1 MNDIK
6 KRKAHNINSPNDINL
21 ISPLSALESRKVLYF
36 QKINSV
42 HDTNT
47 FGSQPVVVY
56 KKTSKNNFNPKS
68 PTNQASKNTKSKND
82 INKYISEEKI
92 GKKLQK
98 FNSFSNI
105 PPHHHHPNKNMKI
118 KKTKSCSGNIVSI
131 EQDKK
136 LKEEKERKK
145 NINEQKLFSKTV
157 RESNMRPI
165 FPKNKNR
172 QLNLTKNCFSIRLI
186 NNENEKYNLNKEK
199 LKEKENSKE
208 QEIDKSK
215 IMNQLVEN
223 AVAIEIKKYQN
234 KKVKNTIE
242 EIKNAKKRECLEEN
256 GITTSTE
263 EITENEK
270 NDEINNE
277 TMNEKSKKR
286 SLNSTMPKT
295 NNFISPEDITH
306 THSNSNMPP
315 LPKTKN
321 KPYIGQ
327 FEFLQKIK
335 EEKKKLISAPRKSNS
350 FSKNMND
357 NYNNY
362 YYSANP
368 SSNMISPQITDSFRK
383 KYKNTWEEK
392 RKLLNDKNNYTLE
405 DKKNHRSAREISEYL
420 KEKKIKNKQI
430 EESKQLEKNKKLF
443 LRFKNL
449 YNLNMKDYNDLA
461 KTANSHKARTQIPT
475 SSNNQRQKKLKNNYV
490 KNNQFEERKDDKI
503 NSDINANTNKNIN
516 NKIAYPI
523 SNKYYS
529 YNTYVNNNKTNN
541 QNNNNNT
548 NTNNIR
554 KKKEI
559 NEYYIGNDSTL
570 RNNNSTMVDANE
582 YFLNVLE
589 SQQLLVNSRLKKIE
603 NETDTNKIINIQE
616 NIDIE
621 NTGTANN
628 NNEVNSNEINE
639 LKNNLIINELNVS
652 KEQIKK
658 IIDREKA
665 GNSNS
670 KKSVEI
676 LNTSSVEE
684 LKQKIN
690 ATLKRANL
698 FFSKD
703 VMENYKQNILNNLTD
718 NSNSNS
724 NNNNNNSGKKSN
736 RNRNIDNNYSNN
748 NTNTNNKSND
758 KEPKLEKESIKKE
771 KQNAKKEEHKC
782 EDVKIDNFLNNEDIK
797 PKLSETKIE
806 TVKNNNNSINKKIQN
821 ELNINNINDASE
833 ENMENNEN
841 IKVENL
847 ETENADE
854 QNSKDYSNNLTPKNN
869 NKKSEITIEPRAVV
883 NLVEIIKFII
893 QRKIFVILYESYINH
908 AIFQQYNIAFSFFV
922 AICKQ
927 YPFKKLEEYYN
938 YKTYNYAFRQ
948 LFRPFNRKNFKYFLE
963 CFNMKKKVEYLVALL
978 TKMIKF
984 KTMERI
990 FIYGQYF
997 HEDDEEK
1004 AFKLIIMKI
1013 MHTLIRPHLY
1023 EAFINLKN
1031 NLYQNMSNIDNNKE
1045 ENKDDSEVNFNISD
1059 DDDNMNVNNYYN
1071 FKNQINNENENGNKI
1086 ENDIEKSD
1094 NSNLNINENA
1104 NNIKSKESSIENSNS
1119 RENIN
1124 NNFNYKINDNDND
1137 NNINVKINENEN
1149 DNNELNISDNRNENS
1164 IMNHRRKND
1173 SSLKMNS
1180 FLYESLDS
1188 EEKSSISVEPNS
1200 VDNDKLHKLKMLLI
1214 AKNKNYENCVDDND
1228 INYENEIDNENIDL
1242 NYEINNNSHSSK
1254 KSEEK
1259 SLNDLINMQID
1270 KNINK
1275 TLSDM
1280 MEENSLHKSGSQN
1293 TLDNFQKNLGSQISL
1308 NSKNK
1313 DNENE
1318 NENNNNKNNLKSK
1331 SNDSINSIGFKNKN
1345 EEKKEEEIK
1354 VNNDTNANTKDTK
1367 EITGDSNTINM
1378 NTNNKNDSIN
1388 NANNNNNINE
1398 KNSIIKQNNIIKIEE
1413 SKSIECEEN
1422 NIKEEQIEIN
1432 NKLNNENKDSN
1443 KDNDFNN
1450 NDNIIELE
1458 YKMPR
1463 NNLKSQ
1469 LLKNY
1474 KIIDKNDDKNAEIK
1488 KSGDLSEERKDNEKE
1503 LLLKPKVKIPLI
1515 KIINDSNDS
1524 TSENKNSK
1532 DETKQKN
1539 KFSNIFE
1546 NKKKFSDDLVNEIV
1560 NKIIFSEIKSSKI
1573 KLLPNKKYKFDKFLK
1588 KSNNNNN
1595 SSQSQNNSLA
1605 NSCNSAGNFRD
1616 SHQSGSSL
1624 NQLSLHEDTFSLN
1637 DSLNSNYSVYSVFN
1651 KTIKDK
1657 KKEHSLSLYFKK
1669 ICPKLISYLHKEI
1682 IKKYPRIYENI
1693 SLQKK
1698 NVSENLMISL
1708 MLQDAQMLRNNY
1720 KKICYK
1726 ENLEKIID
1734 KKEILKNFASIN
1746 RKIRQEDN
1754 ITSDNYY
1761 DNMLNECVLET
1772 AIELI
1777 EKERFYGDNGEP
1789 LKWSSRTREITF
1801 KYEKSDAKKFADYI
1815 CKNILTII
1823 HNRIGLINDNYSY
1836 MNQDEINYEREKRLL
1851 DTIKSDLNGNESQ
1864 WKNLEMEETQLKVES
1879 TEMILDQLYNEV
1891 IEILEHIQYN
1901 RVSPELYQFKSIY
1914 ACEEIPKLSFQQTT
1928 TEDVAIPEGDENDF
1942 MNI

>member
-1 MNDIK
+1 
-6 KRKAHNINSPNDINL
+6 
-21 ISPLSALESRKVLYF
+21 
-36 QKINSV
+36 
-42 HDTNT
+42 
-47 FGSQPVVVY
+47 
-56 KKTSKNNFNPKS
+56 
-68 PTNQASKNTKSKND
+68 
-82 INKYISEEKI
+82 
-92 GKKLQK
+92 
-98 FNSFSNI
+98 
-105 PPHHHHPNKNMKI
+105 
-118 KKTKSCSGNIVSI
+118 
-131 EQDKK
+131 
-136 LKEEKERKK
+136 
-145 NINEQKLFSKTV
+145 
-157 RESNMRPI
+157 
-165 FPKNKNR
+165 
-172 QLNLTKNCFSIRLI
+172 
-186 NNENEKYNLNKEK
+186 
-199 LKEKENSKE
+199 
-208 QEIDKSK
+208 
-215 IMNQLVEN
+215 
-223 AVAIEIKKYQN
+223 
-234 KKVKNTIE
+234 
-242 EIKNAKKRECLEEN
+242 
-256 GITTSTE
+256 
-263 EITENEK
+263 
-270 NDEINNE
+270 
-277 TMNEKSKKR
+277 
-286 SLNSTMPKT
+286 
-295 NNFISPEDITH
+295 
-306 THSNSNMPP
+306 
-315 LPKTKN
+315 
-321 KPYIGQ
+321 
-327 FEFLQKIK
+327 
-335 EEKKKLISAPRKSNS
+335 
-350 FSKNMND
+350 
-357 NYNNY
+357 
-362 YYSANP
+362 
-368 SSNMISPQITDSFRK
+368 
-383 KYKNTWEEK
+383 
-392 RKLLNDKNNYTLE
+392 
-405 DKKNHRSAREISEYL
+405 
-420 KEKKIKNKQI
+420 
-430 EESKQLEKNKKLF
+430 
-443 LRFKNL
+443 
-449 YNLNMKDYNDLA
+449 
-461 KTANSHKARTQIPT
+461 
-475 SSNNQRQKKLKNNYV
+475 
-490 KNNQFEERKDDKI
+490 
-503 NSDINANTNKNIN
+503 
-516 NKIAYPI
+516 
-523 SNKYYS
+523 
-529 YNTYVNNNKTNN
+529 
-541 QNNNNNT
+541 
-548 NTNNIR
+548 
-554 KKKEI
+554 
-559 NEYYIGNDSTL
+559 
-570 RNNNSTMVDANE
+570 MVDANE

-603 NETDTNKIINIQE
+603 NETDANKIINIQE

-621 NTGTANN
+621 NTGINNENINN
-628 NNEVNSNEINE
+628 NNEINNNEINE

-724 NNNNNNSGKKSN
+724 NNINSSNKSNNN
-736 RNRNIDNNYSNN
+736 RNRNINTNNNSNN
-748 NTNTNNKSND
+748 NTNSNNNAND
-758 KEPKLEKESIKKE
+758 KDRKLEKVTIE
-771 KQNAKKEEHKC
+771 KEEHKC
-782 EDVKIDNFLNNEDIK
+782 ENVKIDNYLNNEDIK
-797 PKLSETKIE
+797 QKASEAKKESANLSNI
-806 TVKNNNNSINKKIQN
+806 NNKKIQK
-821 ELNINNINDASE
+821 ELNINNINE
-833 ENMENNEN
+833 ENNESV
-841 IKVENL
+841 KVENL
-847 ETENADE
+847 DIENADGE
-854 QNSKDYSNNLTPKNN
+854 NLRDYSNNLTPKNN
-869 NKKSEITIEPRAVV
+869 NLNQKSEISTRAVI

-948 LFRPFNRKNFKYFLE
+948 LLRPFNRKNFKYFLN

-990 FIYGQYF
+990 FIYGQYA

-1013 MHTLIRPHLY
+1013 MHTLIRPYLY

-1031 NLYQNMSNIDNNKE
+1031 NIYQNCNNIDNNKE

-1059 DDDNMNVNNYYN
+1059 DDDNMNANNYYN
-1071 FKNQINNENENGNKI
+1071 FKNQINNEIGNKI

-1094 NSNLNINENA
+1094 NSNLNINENS
-1104 NNIKSKESSIENSNS
+1104 NNIKNKECGIENSNS
-1119 RENIN
+1119 TENIN
-1124 NNFNYKINDNDND
+1124 NNFNYKVNNND
-1137 NNINVKINENEN
+1137 NNINVKINENESDIN
-1149 DNNELNISDNRNENS
+1149 DLNISDNINENS

-1200 VDNDKLHKLKMLLI
+1200 LDNDKLHKLKMLLI

-1228 INYENEIDNENIDL
+1228 INYENENEIDNENIDL

-1254 KSEEK
+1254 KSGEK
-1259 SLNDLINMQID
+1259 SINDLINMQID

-1293 TLDNFQKNLGSQISL
+1293 TLDNFQKNMGSQISL

-1318 NENNNNKNNLKSK
+1318 NLNDNNNNKNNLKS
-1331 SNDSINSIGFKNKN
+1331 NDSINNCNNNN
-1345 EEKKEEEIK
+1345 EEIKDEEVK
-1354 VNNDTNANTKDTK
+1354 VNNDNNTKDTK
-1367 EITGDSNTINM
+1367 EITEDSNAINM
-1378 NTNNKNDSIN
+1378 NANNKSDSTN
-1388 NANNNNNINE
+1388 NANINININE
-1398 KNSIIKQNNIIKIEE
+1398 INPIIKSNNITKIEE
-1413 SKSIECEEN
+1413 SKSNECEEN
-1422 NIKEEQIEIN
+1422 NIKDEQKEIN
-1432 NKLNNENKDSN
+1432 NKQDNEIKDINKD
-1443 KDNDFNN
+1443 KDYQND
-1450 NDNIIELE
+1450 DNIIELE

-1474 KIIDKNDDKNAEIK
+1474 KIIDKNDEKNAEIK

-1503 LLLKPKVKIPLI
+1503 ILLKPKAKMPLI

-1532 DETKQKN
+1532 EESKQKN

-1546 NKKKFSDDLVNEIV
+1546 NKEKFSDELVNEIL

-1588 KSNNNNN
+1588 KSNNNNS

-1605 NSCNSAGNFRD
+1605 NSCNSAGNIRD

-1657 KKEHSLSLYFKK
+1657 KKEHSLNLYFKK

-1734 KKEILKNFASIN
+1734 KKEILKNFSSIN

-1789 LKWSSRTREITF
+1789 LKWSSRTREISF
-1801 KYEKSDAKKFADYI
+1801 KYEKNDAKKFADYI

-1879 TEMILDQLYNEV
+1879 TELILDQLYNEV

>member
-1 MNDIK
+1 MFKQIKKNLNFKLKMNDIK
-6 KRKAHNINSPNDINL
+6 KRKVQCINSPNDINL

-36 QKINSV
+36 QKVNSI
-42 HDTNT
+42 HDINT
-47 FGSQPVVVY
+47 FGSQPIVVY

-68 PTNQASKNTKSKND
+68 PTNQISKNTKLKND
-82 INKYISEEKI
+82 INKFISEEKL

-98 FNSFSNI
+98 FNSFSSI
-105 PPHHHHPNKNMKI
+105 PPHHHQNKNMKI
-118 KKTKSCSGNIVSI
+118 KKTKSCSGNTVSI

-136 LKEEKERKK
+136 LKEEKEKKK

-234 KKVKNTIE
+234 KRAKNTIE
-242 EIKNAKKRECLEEN
+242 DIKNAKKRECLEEN

-263 EITENEK
+263 EITENENEK
-270 NDEINNE
+270 NNEINNE
-277 TMNEKSKKR
+277 TLNEKIKKK
-286 SLNSTMPKT
+286 SLNSTIPKN
-295 NNFISPEDITH
+295 NNFISPEDYTH

-315 LPKTKN
+315 LPKAKN

-350 FSKNMND
+350 FSKNIND

-383 KYKNTWEEK
+383 KYKNNLEEK
-392 RKLLNDKNNYTLE
+392 RKFLSDKNSYSLE

-420 KEKKIKNKQI
+420 KEKKMKNKQR
-430 EESKQLEKNKKLF
+430 EETKQLEKNKKLF

-461 KTANSHKARTQIPT
+461 KTANSHKTRQQFPI
-475 SSNNQRQKKLKNNYV
+475 SSTIQRQKKLKNNNYV
-490 KNNQFEERKDDKI
+490 KNNQYEERKDDKI
-503 NSDINANTNKNIN
+503 SADINVNANKNIN
-516 NKIAYPI
+516 NNNKNIYPI

-529 YNTYVNNNKTNN
+529 YNSYISNNKTTN
-541 QNNNNNT
+541 QKNSNNNA
-548 NTNNIR
+548 NNIR

-603 NETDTNKIINIQE
+603 NETDVNKVINIQE

-621 NTGTANN
+621 NTGS
-628 NNEVNSNEINE
+628 NNEMNDNINE
-639 LKNNLIINELNVS
+639 LKNNLILNELSVS

-676 LNTSSVEE
+676 LNTSGVEE

-724 NNNNNNSGKKSN
+724 NNISGNKSN
-736 RNRNIDNNYSNN
+736 RNKNIDNINSNN
-748 NTNTNNKSND
+748 NTNTNNNNND
-758 KEPKLEKESIKKE
+758 KGYKLEKEKIKKE
-771 KQNAKKEEHKC
+771 KEEHKC
-782 EDVKIDNFLNNEDIK
+782 DNVKIDNYLNSEDIK
-797 PKLSETKIE
+797 PTKSEAKLEE
-806 TVKNNNNSINKKIQN
+806 VKLVNNDNNNNIQN
-821 ELNINNINDASE
+821 ELITNNINDDISE
-833 ENMENNEN
+833 ENNEN
-841 IKVENL
+841 LKIGNL
-847 ETENADE
+847 EIENADE
-854 QNSKDYSNNLTPKNN
+854 QNLNKVTAKNSNINI
-869 NKKSEITIEPRAVV
+869 KSEISIEPRAVV

-948 LFRPFNRKNFKYFLE
+948 LFRPFNRKNFKYFLN
-963 CFNMKKKVEYLVALL
+963 CFTMKKKVEYLEALL

-997 HEDDEEK
+997 NEDDEEK

-1013 MHTLIRPHLY
+1013 MHSLIRPHLY

-1031 NLYQNMSNIDNNKE
+1031 NLYQNLNNTDNNKE

-1059 DDDNMNVNNYYN
+1059 DDDNMNVNNYFN
-1071 FKNQINNENENGNKI
+1071 FKNQINKENINKI
-1086 ENDIEKSD
+1086 ENN
-1094 NSNLNINENA
+1094 NSNLNINENT
-1104 NNIKSKESSIENSNS
+1104 NNLKSKECSIENSS
-1119 RENIN
+1119 SKENIN
-1124 NNFNYKINDNDND
+1124 NNFNDKANNGND
-1137 NNINVKINENEN
+1137 NNINVKINENES
-1149 DNNELNISDNRNENS
+1149 DNNELNISDNINENS

-1214 AKNKNYENCVDDND
+1214 AKDKNYENAVDDND
-1228 INYENEIDNENIDL
+1228 INYENELDNENLDL

-1293 TLDNFQKNLGSQISL
+1293 TLENFQKKLGSQTNS
-1308 NSKNK
+1308 NSKKK
-1313 DNENE
+1313 DNENL
-1318 NENNNNKNNLKSK
+1318 NENNNNMKNNSK
-1331 SNDSINSIGFKNKN
+1331 SNNSINGISCNNKN
-1345 EEKKEEEIK
+1345 EEKKVEEVK
-1354 VNNDTNANTKDTK
+1354 ANNDTNTKDTK
-1367 EITGDSNTINM
+1367 EITEDSNILNM
-1378 NTNNKNDSIN
+1378 NTDSKNKSNIN
-1388 NANNNNNINE
+1388 ININE
-1398 KNSIIKQNNIIKIEE
+1398 TNSIIKQNNIIKIEE
-1413 SKSIECEEN
+1413 SKSFECEDD
-1422 NIKEEQIEIN
+1422 NIKNEQKEIN
-1432 NKLNNENKDSN
+1432 NKLNNENIDIN
-1443 KDNDFNN
+1443 KDKVKDYKNN
-1450 NDNIIELE
+1450 GNVVDLE
-1458 YKMPR
+1458 YKVPR
-1463 NNLKSQ
+1463 NNLNSQ

-1474 KIIDKNDDKNAEIK
+1474 KIIDKKDEKSTEIK
-1488 KSGDLSEERKDNEKE
+1488 KSADLSEESKNNEKE

-1532 DETKQKN
+1532 EEAKPKN

-1546 NKKKFSDDLVNEIV
+1546 NKEKFSDELVNEIL
-1560 NKIIFSEIKSSKI
+1560 NKIIFSELKSSKI

-1605 NSCNSAGNFRD
+1605 NSCNSAGNIRD

-1624 NQLSLHEDTFSLN
+1624 NQLSLHEDSFSLN

-1657 KKEHSLSLYFKK
+1657 KKEHSLGLYFKK

-1682 IKKYPRIYENI
+1682 IKKYPRIYDNI

-1734 KKEILKNFASIN
+1734 KKEILKNFSSIN

-1789 LKWSSRTREITF
+1789 LKWSSRTREISF
-1801 KYEKSDAKKFADYI
+1801 KYGKNDCKKFADYI

-1901 RVSPELYQFKSIY
+1901 RVNPELYQFKSIY